1 MLVMSG
7 LRLKDFL
14 KLVRKELEAYN
25 EEVKDRPAIAFL
37 EEVTVSV
44 QLSSI
49 SSVEGGLNI
58 VIAELGGGKTLEKSH
73 TITLKFT
80 VPKLE
85 ESPDAIQRSFLM
97 QQKRIYMGKA
107 EKRKTRKRRKKKKAG

>member
-25 EEVKDRPAIAFL
+25 EEVKDKPVIAFL

-44 QLSSI
+44 HVSSI
-49 SSVEGGLNI
+49 SSIEGGLNI
-58 VIAELGGGKTLEKSH
+58 VIAELGGGKSLEKSH

-80 VPKLE
+80 TPKLKE
-85 ESPDAIQRSFLM
+85 FPDEVLRYFLM
-97 QQKRIYMGKA
+97 QQKKIYTGKA
-107 EKRKTRKRRKKKKAG
+107 EGRKARKRRKKKKAG